1 MDGVHQLAVEG
12 KWFLGSRTLAVI
24 SLFILQW
31 SKPGLDGNTV
41 I

>member
-12 KWFLGSRTLAVI
+12 KLFLGSRTLAVI